1 MSEWRMKRFWTE
13 AAPTQTPGGWG
24 IVLDGRPV
32 RTPAKALLELPTLAL
47 AEVAAAE
54 WNAQEETVDAG
65 AMPVTRAGNSAID
78 KVAPQFDEVARLT
91 ADYGGTDLLCYRA
104 AEPLDLVQRQA
115 EGWDPLLDWAAAKL
129 GVRLLPV
136 AGVMFQPQDARALDR
151 LHEQV
156 CALDAW
162 RLTAFSDLVAL
173 SGSLVLGF
181 AVIRSAREAEEAWT
195 LSRIDEEW
203 QIEQWGA
210 DEDAAEMAEVKRRAF
225 LDAARFLRLA
235 GA

>member
-13 AAPTQTPGGWG
+13 ATPTQTPGGWG

-32 RTPAKALLELPTLAL
+32 RTPAKALLELPTRAL
-47 AEVAAAE
+47 AEAAAAE
-54 WNAQEETVDAG
+54 WNAQEEVVDPG
-65 AMPVTRAGNSAID
+65 AMPVTKAGNSAID

-104 AEPLDLVQRQA
+104 DDPPGLVQRQTEA
-115 EGWDPLLDWAAAKL
+115 WDPLLDWAAEELDA
-129 GVRLLPV
+129 RLLPV
-136 AGVMFQPQDARALDR
+136 AGVMYQPQDTRALGR

-156 CALDAW
+156 RAFDPW

-181 AVIRSAREAEEAWT
+181 AVARRVREAEEAWT
-195 LSRIDEEW
+195 LSRIDEDW
-203 QIEQWGA
+203 QIAQWGA
-210 DEDAAEMAEVKRRAF
+210 DEEAAEAAEIKRRAF
-225 LDAARFLRLA
+225 LDAARFVHLA
-235 GA
+235 GS

>member
-32 RTPAKALLELPTLAL
+32 RTPAKALLELPTRAL
-47 AEVAAAE
+47 AEAAAEE
-54 WNAQEETVDAG
+54 WNAQQEVVEPG

-78 KVAPQFDEVARLT
+78 KVRPQFDEVARLT

-104 AEPLDLVQRQA
+104 EEPPELVRRQTA
-115 EGWDPLLDWAAAKL
+115 GWDPLLDWAAGTL
-129 GVRLLPV
+129 GARLLPV

-151 LHEQV
+151 LHGEV
-156 CALDAW
+156 RALDPW

-173 SGSLVLGF
+173 SGSLVIGF
-181 AVIRSAREAEEAWT
+181 AVALAALDPDEAWRR
-195 LSRIDEEW
+195 SRIDETW
-203 QIEQWGA
+203 QAEQWGE
-210 DEDAAEMAEVKRRAF
+210 DEEAAEAADIKRLAF
-225 LDAARFLRLA
+225 LDAACFLRLA
-235 GA
+235 GS